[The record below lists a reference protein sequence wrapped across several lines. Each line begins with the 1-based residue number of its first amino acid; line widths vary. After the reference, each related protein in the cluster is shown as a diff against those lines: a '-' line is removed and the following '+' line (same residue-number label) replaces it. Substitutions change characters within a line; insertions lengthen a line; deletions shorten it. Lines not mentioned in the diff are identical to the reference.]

1 MHRSI
6 FLGLVVV
13 AGAWS
18 CTFPATAQTETRS
31 FRAHYSVT
39 LMGLPI
45 GKASFDSTFTADSFR
60 IDGKVAS
67 SGVGRIFDRTNG
79 TTTVEGRIGRDG
91 ARPSSYVLDYTSGKK
106 TGHTA
111 ISYAG
116 VDVKSVVNLPEPKK
130 RENWVPITDAVL
142 RAATDPLTST
152 LIRATDPRE
161 VCDRTIRF
169 FDGELRAD
177 LKLSHRATGPVGGFP
192 GGGVTC
198 DARFVPVAG
207 YREGRKQIEHL
218 KNESRI
224 TIAFTQLADTG
235 FYTPV
240 DASIGTR
247 AGTVRVTASSIE
259 PR

>member
-1 MHRSI
+1 MHRS
-6 FLGLVVV
+6 LTPALLV
-13 AGAWS
+13 AASAWL
-18 CTFPATAQTETRS
+18 TNLQAEAQEATRS
-31 FRAHYSVT
+31 FRAQYSVT

-60 IDGKVAS
+60 IEGKVAS

-79 TTTVEGRIGRDG
+79 TTTVEGRIGSDG
-91 ARPSSYVLDYTSGKK
+91 ASPSSYVLDYTSGKK
-106 TGHTA
+106 KGHTA
-111 ISYAG
+111 ITYAG
-116 VDVKSVVNLPEPKK
+116 GDVKNVVNLPEPKM
-130 RENWVPITDAVL
+130 RENWVPITDAAL
-142 RAATDPLTST
+142 RSATDPLTST
-152 LIRATDPRE
+152 LIRAADPRE

-192 GGGVTC
+192 GEGVTC
-198 DARFVPVAG
+198 NARFVPVAG

-247 AGTVRVTASSIE
+247 AGTVRVTASSID